1 MEMHIVNKDPNRI
14 TSKTP
19 PVSKVGFIHSVD
31 SCGTVDGPGVRF
43 IVFTAGCPLAC
54 QYCHNPDA
62 ICKSNGTQRSVNH
75 VLDELG
81 TYAGFIARA
90 GGGLTVSGGEPLMQA
105 AFVRELFKGAR
116 DRYGMHTCMDTSG
129 HGNLEQARK
138 VLAYTDLVLLDI
150 KSWNPQT
157 YRQVTGHPIDACLRF
172 AKLLQQLN
180 KPTWIRYVLVPGLT
194 DARENLEGLAD
205 FLKGFS
211 CVERI
216 ELLGFHKMGEYKWDE
231 LAMDYRLKDTQPPT
245 REQMSRAKSILET
258 SGHRVVG

>member
-1 MEMHIVNKDPNRI
+1 MRIVEKDPGHI
-14 TSKTP
+14 TAKTP

-43 IVFTAGCPLAC
+43 IVFTSGCPLAC

-62 ICKSNGTQRSVNH
+62 ICKSNGEQRSVNS

-81 TYAGFIARA
+81 TYAGFIERA
-90 GGGLTVSGGEPLMQA
+90 GGGLTVSGGEPLMQSA
-105 AFVRELFKGAR
+105 YVTQLFRGAKER
-116 DRYGMHTCMDTSG
+116 FGLHTCLDTSG
-129 HGNLEQARK
+129 HGNLTQAEA
-138 VLAYTDLVLLDI
+138 LLEYTDMVLLDI

-157 YRQVTGHPIDACLRF
+157 YRDVTGQPIDACLRF
-172 AKLLQQLN
+172 AKLLQKLN

-194 DARENLEGLAD
+194 DAKENLEGLAA

-211 CVERI
+211 CIERI
-216 ELLGFHKMGEYKWDE
+216 ELLGFHKMGEYKWE
-231 LAMDYRLKDTQPPT
+231 EMGMPYRLKDTNPPT
-245 REQMSRAKSILET
+245 REQRDIAKAILEQ